1 MSAID
6 TFITKVN
13 WGALDVMVIDM
24 PPGTGDAQLSI
35 SQRLS
40 LSGAVIVS
48 TPQASFTKCARP
60 QGQDVAGRSGRG
72 CSVCHR
78 LEGRQHQ
85 HCLPCIP
92 LWLHARDQAILIL
105 ASLHTGNPIAGTG
118 PTWPAGI
125 RRLSWRRCC
134 DGFPIELATAGC

>member
-78 LEGRQHQ
+78 FGRAAAPA
-85 HCLPCIP
+85 LP
-92 LWLHARDQAILIL
+92 A
-105 ASLHTGNPIAGTG
+105 LHTSMAACERSGNSDP
-118 PTWPAGI
+118 GI
-125 RRLSWRRCC
+125 PPHWQFHCRHRTNMASRNSQTK
-134 DGFPIELATAGC
+134 LAEML